1 MTLAGRVALVTGAG
15 RGIGRSSVEA
25 LSAEGVSVAVGFLE
39 DKDSATELAAS
50 CENGIAVRI
59 DVCSQEEVNRAFDE
73 VEDRLGTVEI
83 LVNNAGITRDRL
95 LLRMRETEWEEV
107 ISTDLTGVFRCTKR
121 ALPGMLKGS
130 WGRVVT
136 IGSVVGSAGNAGQT
150 NYGAAKAGVVGFS
163 KSLARE
169 VANHG
174 ITVNVVAPGLVDT
187 ELTSVLSPTARRALL
202 DRIPLG
208 RAGLPEEI
216 AEAVRFCVRAS
227 YLTGQ
232 VIGMDGGLT

>member
-1 MTLAGRVALVTGAG
+1 VTLVTGAG
-15 RGIGRSSVEA
+15 RGIGRACVEA
-25 LSAEGVSVAVGFLE
+25 LSAEGAKVAVGFLGDE
-39 DKDSATELAAS
+39 DSAAELAAS
-50 CENGIAVRI
+50 CKDGIAVRI
-59 DVCSQEEVNRAFDE
+59 DVEDQEEVDRAFGE
-73 VEDRLGTVEI
+73 VEERLGPVEI
-83 LVNNAGITRDRL
+83 LINNAGITRDRL
-95 LLRMRETEWEEV
+95 LLRMKDAEWEEV

-121 ALPGMLKGS
+121 ALPGMLKGG

-150 NYGAAKAGVVGFS
+150 NYAAAKAGVVGFS

-187 ELTSVLSPTARRALL
+187 DLTAALSPAARQALL
-202 DRIPLG
+202 DRIPLR
-208 RAGLPEEI
+208 RAGEPEEI

-232 VIGMDGGLT
+232 VIGIDGGLT

>member
-1 MTLAGRVALVTGAG
+1 VTLVTGAG
-15 RGIGRSSVEA
+15 RGIGRACVEA
-25 LSAEGVSVAVGFLE
+25 LSAEGAKVAVGFLGDE
-39 DKDSATELAAS
+39 DSAAELAAS
-50 CENGIAVRI
+50 CKDGIAVRI
-59 DVCSQEEVNRAFDE
+59 DVEDQEEVDRAFGE
-73 VEDRLGTVEI
+73 VEERLGSVEI
-83 LVNNAGITRDRL
+83 LINNAGITRDRL
-95 LLRMRETEWEEV
+95 LLRMKEAEWEEV

-121 ALPGMLKGS
+121 ALPGMLKGG

-150 NYGAAKAGVVGFS
+150 NYAAAKAGVVGFS

-187 ELTSVLSPTARRALL
+187 DLTAALSPAARQALL
-202 DRIPLG
+202 DRIPLR
-208 RAGLPEEI
+208 RAGEPEEI

-232 VIGMDGGLT
+232 VIGIDGGLT

>member
-1 MTLAGRVALVTGAG
+1 
-15 RGIGRSSVEA
+15 
-25 LSAEGVSVAVGFLE
+25 
-39 DKDSATELAAS
+39 
-50 CENGIAVRI
+50 
-59 DVCSQEEVNRAFDE
+59 
-73 VEDRLGTVEI
+73 
-83 LVNNAGITRDRL
+83 
-95 LLRMRETEWEEV
+95 
-107 ISTDLTGVFRCTKR
+107 
-121 ALPGMLKGS
+121 MLKGG

-150 NYGAAKAGVVGFS
+150 NYAAAKAGVVGFS

-187 ELTSVLSPTARRALL
+187 DLTAALSPAARQALL
-202 DRIPLG
+202 DRIPLR
-208 RAGLPEEI
+208 RAGEPEEI

-232 VIGMDGGLT
+232 VIGIDGGLT

>member
-1 MTLAGRVALVTGAG
+1 LTLAGRVTLVTGAG
-15 RGIGRSSVEA
+15 RGIGRACVEA
-25 LSAEGVSVAVGFLE
+25 LSAEGAKVAVGFLGDE
-39 DKDSATELAAS
+39 DSAAELAAS
-50 CENGIAVRI
+50 CKDGIAVRI
-59 DVCSQEEVNRAFDE
+59 DVEDQEEVDRAFGE
-73 VEDRLGTVEI
+73 VEERLGSVEI

-95 LLRMRETEWEEV
+95 LLRMKEAEWEEV

-121 ALPGMLKGS
+121 ALPGMLKGG

-150 NYGAAKAGVVGFS
+150 NYAAAKAGVVGFS

-187 ELTSVLSPTARRALL
+187 DLTAVLSPAARQALL
-202 DRIPLG
+202 DRIPLR
-208 RAGLPEEI
+208 RAGQPEEI

-232 VIGMDGGLT
+232 VIGIDGGLT